1 MAKLDGQGQIIDH
14 QFSCSQSTQKAALCR
29 L

>member
-14 QFSCSQSTQKAALCR
+14 QF
-29 L
+29 